1 MNARDMLAFTMGLKA
16 GEQIG
21 FTTGHRSACATL
33 DKWLYDAARKLGQ
46 EAALQAIID
55 QATKEQVANLR
66 VSAAALAKVKGGH
79 A

>member
-16 GEQIG
+16 GERLG

-46 EAALQAIID
+46 ETILQAIID
-55 QATKEQVANLR
+55 QATKDQVAALR
-66 VSAAALAKVKGGH
+66 DSAAALAKEKGGQ